1 MKKTV
6 FRTIAAVGLATL
18 AVTTL
23 TACDTDRATSGDMC
37 AYTVGNGQNGHN
49 ASVNEVHYPND
60 QFKQHD
66 GENTMFF
73 PCNSRNLR
81 FEEGTTD
88 TDAQGKPLG
97 PLRVYTSTGTQVL
110 VSARID
116 FTINEDKAIIKDAF
130 LPWCSKYR
138 CASDDPNV
146 RSENFAVDGWTR
158 GLLGE
163 NHVPVLATSITDTIK
178 GMDDSVWKE
187 VDKKDAAASAISASF
202 MKGIRAT
209 MGSTADLFC
218 GSGESSGWSGKKAG
232 EGDYRCAPVR
242 VTISGIQPTD
252 SKLLELQAQQAKAEL
267 QKETNL
273 KDLDAAKARYG
284 SNAEQ
289 TLSDLDKIKAC
300 AETGKECNV
309 YVGVNPTK

>member
-1 MKKTV
+1 MKKSV
-6 FRTIAAVGLATL
+6 SRAIAGIGLAAL
-18 AVTTL
+18 ASVAL
-23 TACDTDRATSGDMC
+23 TACDTPRATSGDMC
-37 AYTVGNGQNGHN
+37 AYTVGNGQGSND
-49 ASVNEVHYPND
+49 ARVKEIHYPNE

-73 PCNSRNLR
+73 PCNTRNLR

-97 PLRVYTSTGTQVL
+97 PLQVFTSTGTKVT

-116 FTINEDKAIIKDAF
+116 WTLNEDKNILTNTF
-130 LPWCSKYR
+130 LPWCSKYD
-138 CASDDPNV
+138 CASSDPTV
-146 RSENFAVDGWTR
+146 RSENFSTNGWTK

-163 NHVPVLATSITDTIK
+163 NQVPVFTTSITDTIK
-178 GMDDSVWKE
+178 SMDDSVWKE
-187 VDKKDAAASAISASF
+187 VDKKDAAASAISAAF

-218 GSGESSGWSGKKAG
+218 GSGESSGWASGKPG
-232 EGDYRCAPVR
+232 EGDYHCGPVR
-242 VTISGIQPTD
+242 VRISGIQPTD

-267 QKETNL
+267 QKDTNL
-273 KDLDAAKARYG
+273 KELDAAKARYG